1 MKERSN
7 KIESKHIALI
17 KIKLIVSPALRGE
30 LKDVVLYKI
39 IELK

>member
-7 KIESKHIALI
+7 KIESKYIVLI
-17 KIKLIVSPALRGE
+17 KIKLIVSFVLRGE